1 MEIVALLF
9 LPKSPF
15 GQALHRTATNR
26 MVKGNFITVKNRTI
40 DTDITHNM
48 VRNKTKNGAV
58 VSLVNKALD

>member
-1 MEIVALLF
+1 MEIVALVL

-26 MVKGNFITVKNRTI
+26 MVKGDFITVKNRTI

-48 VRNKTKNGAV
+48 VRSKTNGAV